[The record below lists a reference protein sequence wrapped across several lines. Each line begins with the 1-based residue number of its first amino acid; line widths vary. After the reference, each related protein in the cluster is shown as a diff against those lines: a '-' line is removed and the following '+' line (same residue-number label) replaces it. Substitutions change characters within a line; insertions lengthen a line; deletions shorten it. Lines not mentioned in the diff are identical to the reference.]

1 MTQYR
6 VLERSLIG
14 NEIKEAGEMCEYD
27 GLPGANLEPIDD
39 EGRAKA
45 QEYAESNAARAAAL
59 RAQYTESAV
68 GDPAAFAKALA
79 EEHAKMMSSIPNMI
93 ADAVA
98 QALATAFPNG
108 TAKPAAKPAEQ
119 PKAPDASAEPLV

>member
-6 VLERSLIG
+6 VLEKSLIG

-27 GLPGANLEPIDD
+27 GLPGSNLEPIDD

-45 QEYAESNAARAAAL
+45 EEYIKSNAARVAAMK
-59 RAQYTESAV
+59 AQYTESAV
-68 GDPAAFAKALA
+68 GDPAAFAKAMA
-79 EEHAKMMSSIPNMI
+79 DAQTEMMASLPDMI
-93 ADAVA
+93 AGAVA

-108 TAKPAAKPAEQ
+108 TAKPAAKPA
-119 PKAPDASAEPLV
+119 DTNPLV